1 MHSKALQPSLS
12 NSHIQTEDSQSVSII
27 IPCFNESE
35 GIEPLK
41 IKLLPVLEKLRLL
54 GSVELIFVDDGS
66 TDDTVLKLQL
76 CFGQLAQIVSHQSN
90 RGIWAAI
97 LTGLAHSTGKI
108 VCTIDSDCTYDPL
121 ELVNLLDL
129 ISADV
134 HIVTGSPYHPKG
146 TVRNV
151 PAWRLVLSKG
161 LSQIY
166 RLVLPRKL
174 YTYTSIFRAY
184 RREILE
190 TVPTMSPG
198 FLGLVEILVEAI
210 LRRYK
215 VVEYPT
221 QLSSRVFGQSKLRVA
236 RVILSHFKYISK
248 LIFRR
253 LLQQKKLRL
262 MLHN

>member
-1 MHSKALQPSLS
+1 M
-12 NSHIQTEDSQSVSII
+12 
-27 IPCFNESE
+27 
-35 GIEPLK
+35 
-41 IKLLPVLEKLRLL
+41 
-54 GSVELIFVDDGS
+54 
-66 TDDTVLKLQL
+66 
-76 CFGQLAQIVSHQSN
+76 
-90 RGIWAAI
+90 
-97 LTGLAHSTGKI
+97 
-108 VCTIDSDCTYDPL
+108 
-121 ELVNLLDL
+121 
-129 ISADV
+129 
-134 HIVTGSPYHPKG
+134 
-146 TVRNV
+146 RNV

-190 TVPTMSPG
+190 TVPTISPG

-253 LLQQKKLRL
+253 FLQQKKLRL